1 MIITSNAVLMMRQV
15 KLSDFTDEDED
26 EDVLVECNRS
36 SSLCTRRLQCQKFF
50 GVGTAGSASLAMML

>member
-15 KLSDFTDEDED
+15 KLSEFKDEESQD

-36 SSLCTRRLQCQKFF
+36 SSHSARGGFS
-50 GVGTAGSASLAMML
+50 VGTAGSASLVKML